1 MDNRLQN
8 PTQTVRVGMR
18 LMATEAARQVLHEKA
33 MRRHVYSLILVVP
46 FAVVILVASAAG
58 PASGPLEQPLAAQT
72 EPMSAHTTASVGG
85 WSLPPEKLDRHAD
98 QGIQKGRQ
106 IFRYDTF
113 GDEQLWTGVLRMH
126 EVIATVDPATAL
138 AVGLKVDVEAL
149 PREVIAALRA
159 GQVDL
164 TDPSVTIELLR
175 LNAVV
180 GVAGKVDEIGQLT
193 SVGIT
198 CALCHSSV
206 DNSFAPGIGKRL
218 DGWANTDL
226 NVGAIVALS
235 AALDDATKAEFRTWG
250 PGKYD
255 PRHHAFDGASI
266 IPLNTPS
273 LPIVIPPIY
282 GLKGVGFETFTADG
296 PISYWNS
303 YVGVGQMG
311 GHGTFS
317 DPRIGLTITQT
328 PDLVT
333 PKLRALLDYQL
344 SLHTP
349 KAPKG
354 SFDPVAAHRGKH
366 LFRNEA
372 RCSTCHQSP
381 RFTDVLSGPTRDV
394 PFLHDPSEVG
404 TEPFYAARTATGKY
418 RTTPLRA
425 LWQHPPYFH
434 DGSAPDLL
442 AVVNHYDRHLGLNL
456 TESQKADLVEFLK
469 SL

>member
-1 MDNRLQN
+1 MGL
-8 PTQTVRVGMR
+8 
-18 LMATEAARQVLHEKA
+18 LIAAE
-33 MRRHVYSLILVVP
+33 VVAITA
-46 FAVVILVASAAG
+46 FTLVASPAG
-58 PASGPLEQPLAAQT
+58 QLDVAQY
-72 EPMSAHTTASVGG
+72 EG
-85 WSLPPEKLDRHAD
+85 KDRGKKD
-98 QGIQKGRQ
+98 GRQ

-149 PREVIAALRA
+149 PRRIISALRA
-159 GQVDL
+159 GQIDL
-164 TDPSVTIELLR
+164 TDPAITIELIR

-180 GVAGKVDEIGQLT
+180 GVRGKVNETGQLT

-206 DNSFAPGIGKRL
+206 DNSLTTGIGRRL

-235 AALDDATKAEFRTWG
+235 PALDEATRTEFNAWG

-255 PRHHAFDGASI
+255 PRHHAFDGTNLL
-266 IPLNTPS
+266 PLNSPS
-273 LPIVIPPIY
+273 LPIVIPPIF
-282 GLKGVGFETFTADG
+282 GLRGVGFETFTGDG

-311 GHGTFS
+311 GQGNFS
-317 DPRIGLTITQT
+317 DARIGLFIAQTQ
-328 PDLVT
+328 DLVT
-333 PKLRALLDYQL
+333 PKLAALLGYQL
-344 SLHTP
+344 SLRTP
-349 KAPKG
+349 EPPA
-354 SFDPVAAHRGKH
+354 STFDRAAARRGKS
-366 LFRNEA
+366 LFRGEA
-372 RCSTCHQSP
+372 GCASCHQSP
-381 RFTDVLSGPTRDV
+381 NFTDVLSGPARGV
-394 PFLHDPSEVG
+394 PFLHDPAEVG
-404 TEPFYAARTATGKY
+404 MNPAYAARTATGKY

-425 LWQHPPYFH
+425 LWQHAPYFH

-442 AVVNHYDRHLGLNL
+442 AVVNHYNNQFKLNL
-456 TESQKADLVEFLK
+456 TPGQKADLVEFLK